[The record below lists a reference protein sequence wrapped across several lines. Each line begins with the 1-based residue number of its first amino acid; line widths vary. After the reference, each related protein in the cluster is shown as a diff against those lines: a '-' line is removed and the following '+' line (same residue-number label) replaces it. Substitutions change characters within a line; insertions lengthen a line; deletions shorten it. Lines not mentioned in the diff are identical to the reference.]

1 MYNEIILLNNKFIF
15 FQDTL
20 IFLGNV
26 LFFSKCDCFFGR
38 MYLFILLQIS
48 ENLYTVYRK
57 KLMYV

>member
-15 FQDTL
+15 LQDTL

-26 LFFSKCDCFFGR
+26 LFFQNVCFFGR